1 MEANDSE
8 KEKKHDNTQKET
20 EKFTI
25 AEIRKYYA
33 ETTAKLKE
41 IDDMIENLESESKN
55 NETTNQVKKEIEKK
69 MIKFDPNKDKI
80 HQLKPVPKE
89 NHNIKT
95 NISENQKTN
104 ANPFGVVLKKINKT
118 KDEK

>member
-1 MEANDSE
+1 
-8 KEKKHDNTQKET
+8 
-20 EKFTI
+20 
-25 AEIRKYYA
+25 
-33 ETTAKLKE
+33 
-41 IDDMIENLESESKN
+41 
-55 NETTNQVKKEIEKK
+55 